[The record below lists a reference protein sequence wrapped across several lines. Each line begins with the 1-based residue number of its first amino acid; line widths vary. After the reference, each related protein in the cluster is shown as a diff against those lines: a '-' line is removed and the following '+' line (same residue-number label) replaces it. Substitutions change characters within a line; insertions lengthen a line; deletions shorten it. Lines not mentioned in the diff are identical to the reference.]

1 MRSMQASAT
10 LLMLA
15 ISSTVFAT
23 DHPELSELTPL
34 LTRPNSS
41 DEVQALVKKFQLK
54 KIYKF
59 ASGSFTSE
67 DQAYTLM
74 FRENRINA
82 IILRTSPWPKG
93 FGEANWATHSHPLPR
108 NLKATDCRKDVEDKF
123 GKPNKP
129 GGDRWTDETREL
141 WVHFGE
147 NDADIEA
154 VWVSAPRG
162 QP

>member
-1 MRSMQASAT
+1 
-10 LLMLA
+10 MLA

-41 DEVQALVKKFQLK
+41 DEVQALVKKYQLK

-82 IILRTSPWPKG
+82 IILPRFAMAERVWRSQLG
-93 FGEANWATHSHPLPR
+93 DLLASLATKLEGDGLSQG
-108 NLKATDCRKDVEDKF
+108 CR
-123 GKPNKP
+123 
-129 GGDRWTDETREL
+129 R
-141 WVHFGE
+141 
-147 NDADIEA
+147 
-154 VWVSAPRG
+154 
-162 QP
+162 